1 MHWLDGSISLDENL
15 ISGRVSGGS
24 NGENSDSNQSKT
36 SLKAKR
42 RRLAHYKLSSR
53 LDRKS
58 SRGMIYENE
67 ELRLRTINI
76 NAEVERGQSDIKRL
90 RRENEQ
96 LRREIWTLRD
106 ECDRLNKRFKAKLL
120 DHDHACNARHSVC
133 SGGGRGSGHIC
144 DSNCNSDDSD
154 SCDTCKGNDDQC
166 SDECCTG
173 GSCPQLATKQPIIEF
188 APDTPTT
195 TTATRSDMANFVVKS
210 AGANS
215 ESVPN
220 LHQAFDH
227 LSVVSEETMSNADQ
241 HTHVP
246 HNELLHIYT
255 SDGGGSQ
262 MTLPSLVGPLTPLTP
277 IEQVANQLN
286 DLQAVVPPL
295 SYFENVL
302 QDHMGSNIGNTPNT
316 SSPTSKLM
324 RHTNGWDYKLQSPF
338 AHRKISTGASPP
350 ALQIA
355 TPLTQN
361 STQQQQQQQRLA
373 PPQLLTTFVPTIVAP
388 PASNESTA
396 SPSSH
401 TVSAPSAQQSNA
413 TVIETVA
420 ITTTPSNALPTL
432 NSPRHFF
439 APLKP
444 RLKINTTL
452 ANKAL
457 TGDVNVPAE
466 STPISTPT
474 TLAADAESSGC
485 HNCEPPDL
493 YVHNGLAS
501 PYQHQALTATGADNA
516 VPPPIPQRGS
526 SSQVSPQHRA
536 RVQRQQ
542 QQQLLA
548 PQQQYLQPHQHTHQH
563 QQQHQRLP
571 QQQQHQQQSPPALS
585 QSSLITITVTVDDA
599 DEVAAGVDAAAACGE
614 DAAIAADIPLN
625 THASTAALIN
635 TPQRLQAPFQA
646 VPKLAALQSLAA
658 LPTVFVAQPN
668 AVITK
673 LSEPIYATAQKRCKN
688 LLIAPAVTKPLMA
701 AAINTNKRL
710 TPTTSN
716 RSSATATPVHSPL
729 LQSTPTSMSKAILVD
744 SQSQTES
751 VNLETI
757 LNDIQAISEDILAIQ
772 LDKRRENDNV
782 INKSL
787 EQEDKNKKPY
797 RSEMNLTLQYDG
809 ANQVAVAANTT
820 ATATQTSFSS
830 SGKGN
835 NRCTRS
841 LEREHTDSPSP
852 HIPDA
857 MVPFPDKRTY
867 IGFDQLNNE
876 ACLELP
882 PTSVANMQRP
892 PLPPVAGV
900 AKQTQPPT
908 PPARGFPSPLNIRCA
923 GVARATPV
931 AIPQPPTDETA
942 GAQLIK
948 PMTLGFAP
956 NKSQLYAAVANAA
969 AKRAQ
974 YRAAMTHSLDAELN
988 AAGATALSETSAADA
1003 ANEALATEVARRK
1016 ARRVSI
1022 VCGDSSTPD
1031 SPDPLNNT
1039 QLVRSQAQINLSGMQ
1054 DGGTT
1059 NVNTNNSNIASAT
1072 SQPNNGS
1079 CTDLQAVLLNPALR
1093 NLKQTSHSTPNSP
1106 HSVRRRSNS
1115 NTMSPNN
1122 GVADPTQPQSLS
1134 ANTSPKH
1141 AANAHHRH
1149 TNSSC
1154 SNIAVAHQRK
1164 SSQDSTRTNAGEGAT
1179 VEAVTGRSRCSRR
1192 HSDGTVA
1199 SNAQRVSG
1207 TSGHHHHH
1215 HHHHPHTS
1223 SLLSNNLH
1231 HSHHSHQDS
1240 TSYSEHGSN
1249 SSASSRESSTSFSVR
1264 SHRRKISISSHTGG
1278 KIPWCGC
1285 WGNGCL

>member
-1 MHWLDGSISLDENL
+1 MLPAGRLERCAPSSRSTAASAAAAASATGDCNFGALWWFWWSTLHFAAILDALRPASERRLRLRQRQRARQRQRHQGRQHCLSIKSA
-15 ISGRVSGGS
+15 IC
-24 NGENSDSNQSKT
+24 
-36 SLKAKR
+36 KR

-526 SSQVSPQHRA
+526 S
-536 RVQRQQ
+536 
-542 QQQLLA
+542 
-548 PQQQYLQPHQHTHQH
+548 
-563 QQQHQRLP
+563 
-571 QQQQHQQQSPPALS
+571 
-585 QSSLITITVTVDDA
+585 
-599 DEVAAGVDAAAACGE
+599 
-614 DAAIAADIPLN
+614 
-625 THASTAALIN
+625 
-635 TPQRLQAPFQA
+635 
-646 VPKLAALQSLAA
+646 
-658 LPTVFVAQPN
+658 
-668 AVITK
+668 
-673 LSEPIYATAQKRCKN
+673 
-688 LLIAPAVTKPLMA
+688 
-701 AAINTNKRL
+701 
-710 TPTTSN
+710 
-716 RSSATATPVHSPL
+716 
-729 LQSTPTSMSKAILVD
+729 
-744 SQSQTES
+744 SQTES

>member
-526 SSQVSPQHRA
+526 S
-536 RVQRQQ
+536 
-542 QQQLLA
+542 
-548 PQQQYLQPHQHTHQH
+548 
-563 QQQHQRLP
+563 
-571 QQQQHQQQSPPALS
+571 
-585 QSSLITITVTVDDA
+585 
-599 DEVAAGVDAAAACGE
+599 
-614 DAAIAADIPLN
+614 
-625 THASTAALIN
+625 
-635 TPQRLQAPFQA
+635 
-646 VPKLAALQSLAA
+646 
-658 LPTVFVAQPN
+658 
-668 AVITK
+668 
-673 LSEPIYATAQKRCKN
+673 
-688 LLIAPAVTKPLMA
+688 
-701 AAINTNKRL
+701 
-710 TPTTSN
+710 
-716 RSSATATPVHSPL
+716 
-729 LQSTPTSMSKAILVD
+729 
-744 SQSQTES
+744 SQTES

>member
-120 DHDHACNARHSVC
+120 EHDHGGCNARHSGC
-133 SGGGRGSGHIC
+133 SGGGRGSGHVC

-188 APDTPTT
+188 APATPSTPTSRT
-195 TTATRSDMANFVVKS
+195 DMPNLAVNCVGS
-210 AGANS
+210 AS
-215 ESVPN
+215 ESTPN

-227 LSVVSEETMSNADQ
+227 LSVVSEETMSNAEL
-241 HTHVP
+241 HTQVP
-246 HNELLHIYT
+246 HNEMLHICMPE
-255 SDGGGSQ
+255 SSGSQ

-277 IEQVANQLN
+277 IEHVANQLN

-302 QDHMGSNIGNTPNT
+302 QDHMGSNIGNAANA
-316 SSPTSKLM
+316 SSPTSRLM

-338 AHRKISTGASPP
+338 AHRKISGDNSQP

-355 TPLTQN
+355 SLSPNTG
-361 STQQQQQQQRLA
+361 QQQRQVSS
-373 PPQLLTTFVPTIVAP
+373 QLLTTFVPTMVASTSCNGGS
-388 PASNESTA
+388 ANETGL
-396 SPSSH
+396 
-401 TVSAPSAQQSNA
+401 TVTAPSVMSQANNPA
-413 TVIETVA
+413 IETVA
-420 ITTTPSNALPTL
+420 ITTTPVNAPPTL
-432 NSPRHFF
+432 NSPKHFF

-444 RLKINTTL
+444 RLKINTAL
-452 ANKAL
+452 ANKSLNA
-457 TGDVNVPAE
+457 TNSSGVPVINTIAT
-466 STPISTPT
+466 TP
-474 TLAADAESSGC
+474 AADPEISGC
-485 HNCEPPDL
+485 QNCEPPDL
-493 YVHNGLAS
+493 YVHNALAA
-501 PYQHQALTATGADNA
+501 PYQRQALIATSAANA
-516 VPPPIPQRGS
+516 VPPPVPQRGS
-526 SSQVSPQHRA
+526 S
-536 RVQRQQ
+536 
-542 QQQLLA
+542 
-548 PQQQYLQPHQHTHQH
+548 
-563 QQQHQRLP
+563 
-571 QQQQHQQQSPPALS
+571 
-585 QSSLITITVTVDDA
+585 
-599 DEVAAGVDAAAACGE
+599 
-614 DAAIAADIPLN
+614 
-625 THASTAALIN
+625 
-635 TPQRLQAPFQA
+635 
-646 VPKLAALQSLAA
+646 
-658 LPTVFVAQPN
+658 
-668 AVITK
+668 
-673 LSEPIYATAQKRCKN
+673 
-688 LLIAPAVTKPLMA
+688 
-701 AAINTNKRL
+701 
-710 TPTTSN
+710 
-716 RSSATATPVHSPL
+716 
-729 LQSTPTSMSKAILVD
+729 
-744 SQSQTES
+744 SQTES

-757 LNDIQAISEDILAIQ
+757 LNDIQSISEDILAIQ
-772 LDKRRENDNV
+772 LDKRKGNEND
-782 INKSL
+782 ISKPL
-787 EQEDKNKKPY
+787 EQGDKNKKPY

-809 ANQVAVAANTT
+809 TKQAATTSNTNKT
-820 ATATQTSFSS
+820 AAATQTLLSS
-830 SGKGN
+830 SGGN
-835 NRCTRS
+835 NGRCTRS

-867 IGFDQLNNE
+867 IGFDQINND
-876 ACLELP
+876 ARIALP
-882 PTSVANMQRP
+882 PTSVANMPRP
-892 PLPPVAGV
+892 PLPPMPGA
-900 AKQTQPPT
+900 ANKAQPST
-908 PPARGFPSPLNIRCA
+908 PPARVFPAALNIRSA
-923 GVARATPV
+923 GMARATPV
-931 AIPQPPTDETA
+931 SIPQLPKEELAAAAGLQTA
-942 GAQLIK
+942 TPVGAGL
-948 PMTLGFAP
+948 TP
-956 NKSQLYAAVANAA
+956 NKSQLYTVIASAA

-974 YRAAMTHSLDAELN
+974 YRNAMAHSLDVDLDA
-988 AAGATALSETSAADA
+988 ATAATGNDANTADA
-1003 ANEALATEVARRK
+1003 ASEALSSEAARRK

-1022 VCGDSSTPD
+1022 ACGDSSTPE
-1031 SPDPLNNT
+1031 SPDPVTNPH
-1039 QLVRSQAQINLSGMQ
+1039 LVRSQAQINLSDVQEGVATNAT
-1054 DGGTT
+1054 TT
-1059 NVNTNNSNIASAT
+1059 NSNTTTTTTTNTKHSSI
-1072 SQPNNGS
+1072 GS
-1079 CTDLQAVLLNPALR
+1079 CTDLPSALANPALR

-1106 HSVRRRSNS
+1106 HSARRRSNS

-1122 GVADPTQPQSLS
+1122 GVADGAYPPQSLS
-1134 ANTSPKH
+1134 ANTSPRH
-1141 AANAHHRH
+1141 TANVHHHH

-1154 SNIAVAHQRK
+1154 SNIVVAHQRK
-1164 SSQDSTRTNAGEGAT
+1164 SSQDSTRGNPAEVSA
-1179 VEAVTGRSRCSRR
+1179 VEAITGRSRCSRR

-1215 HHHHPHTS
+1215 HHHHHQHS
-1223 SLLSNNLH
+1223 ASVLSNNLH

-1264 SHRRKISISSHTGG
+1264 SNRRKISISSHTGG

>member
-1 MHWLDGSISLDENL
+1 MLRE
-15 ISGRVSGGS
+15 
-24 NGENSDSNQSKT
+24 
-36 SLKAKR
+36 R

-120 DHDHACNARHSVC
+120 DHEHCNRHSIC

-166 SDECCTG
+166 NDECCTG

-195 TTATRSDMANFVVKS
+195 TATAPNFVVKS
-210 AGANS
+210 AGGNS

-227 LSVVSEETMSNADQ
+227 LSVVSEETLSNVDQ

-255 SDGGGSQ
+255 CDGGGSQ

-302 QDHMGSNIGNTPNT
+302 QDHMGSNIGNTPNM

-338 AHRKISTGASPP
+338 AHRKISTDASPP

-355 TPLTQN
+355 TPITQN
-361 STQQQQQQQRLA
+361 SMQQQQQQQKNQQQRLA
-373 PPQLLTTFVPTIVAP
+373 PPQLLTTFVPSIVAP
-388 PASNESTA
+388 PACNESVANSA
-396 SPSSH
+396 SL
-401 TVSAPSAQQSNA
+401 TISAPSVQPPNTTA
-413 TVIETVA
+413 VETVA

-452 ANKAL
+452 ANKVL
-457 TGDVNVPAE
+457 TGDANAPTE

-474 TLAADAESSGC
+474 STDAADAKTSGC

-501 PYQHQALTATGADNA
+501 PYQHQALTGSGADNA

-526 SSQVSPQHRA
+526 S
-536 RVQRQQ
+536 
-542 QQQLLA
+542 
-548 PQQQYLQPHQHTHQH
+548 
-563 QQQHQRLP
+563 
-571 QQQQHQQQSPPALS
+571 
-585 QSSLITITVTVDDA
+585 
-599 DEVAAGVDAAAACGE
+599 
-614 DAAIAADIPLN
+614 
-625 THASTAALIN
+625 
-635 TPQRLQAPFQA
+635 
-646 VPKLAALQSLAA
+646 
-658 LPTVFVAQPN
+658 
-668 AVITK
+668 
-673 LSEPIYATAQKRCKN
+673 
-688 LLIAPAVTKPLMA
+688 
-701 AAINTNKRL
+701 
-710 TPTTSN
+710 
-716 RSSATATPVHSPL
+716 
-729 LQSTPTSMSKAILVD
+729 
-744 SQSQTES
+744 SQTES

-772 LDKRRENDNV
+772 LDKRRENDNAL
-782 INKSL
+782 NKPL
-787 EQEDKNKKPY
+787 EQSDKNKKPY

-809 ANQVAVAANTT
+809 TNQGVVASNIAATSANKT
-820 ATATQTSFSS
+820 ATATQTSV
-830 SGKGN
+830 SGNANGN

-852 HIPDA
+852 HVPDA

-882 PTSVANMQRP
+882 PTSVANMQRS
-892 PLPPVAGV
+892 PLPPISGL
-900 AKQTQPPT
+900 AKQAQPPT

-931 AIPQPPTDETA
+931 AIPQPPTDEPA
-942 GAQLIK
+942 GAQIAK
-948 PMTLGFAP
+948 PMTLGLAP
-956 NKSQLYAAVANAA
+956 NKSQLYTAVANAA

-974 YRAAMTHSLDAELN
+974 YRSATSHSLDIELN
-988 AAGATALSETSAADA
+988 AAGAAAINETSAADA
-1003 ANEALATEVARRK
+1003 ANEALASEAARRK

-1031 SPDPLNNT
+1031 SPDPVTNT
-1039 QLVRSQAQINLSGMQ
+1039 HLVRSQAQINLSGMQ
-1054 DGGTT
+1054 DGGAN
-1059 NVNTNNSNIASAT
+1059 NVITNNSNIANT
-1072 SQPNNGS
+1072 TNHPTIGS
-1079 CTDLQAVLLNPALR
+1079 CTDLQSALLNPALR
-1093 NLKQTSHSTPNSP
+1093 SLKQSSQSTPNSP

-1115 NTMSPNN
+1115 NTMSPSN
-1122 GVADPTQPQSLS
+1122 GVADPTHPQSLS

-1154 SNIAVAHQRK
+1154 SNLAAAHQRK
-1164 SSQDSTRTNAGEGAT
+1164 SSQDSTRTNAGEVAT
-1179 VEAVTGRSRCSRR
+1179 AETVAGRSRCSRR

-1215 HHHHPHTS
+1215 HHHHQHTAS
-1223 SLLSNNLH
+1223 MLSNNL

-1264 SHRRKISISSHTGG
+1264 SNRRKISISSHTGG

>member
-361 STQQQQQQQRLA
+361 STQQQQQQQQQQQRLA

-396 SPSSH
+396 NPSSH

-420 ITTTPSNALPTL
+420 ITTTPSNALPAL

-457 TGDVNVPAE
+457 TGDANVPAE

-474 TLAADAESSGC
+474 TLAADAESSSC

-526 SSQVSPQHRA
+526 S
-536 RVQRQQ
+536 
-542 QQQLLA
+542 
-548 PQQQYLQPHQHTHQH
+548 
-563 QQQHQRLP
+563 
-571 QQQQHQQQSPPALS
+571 
-585 QSSLITITVTVDDA
+585 
-599 DEVAAGVDAAAACGE
+599 
-614 DAAIAADIPLN
+614 
-625 THASTAALIN
+625 
-635 TPQRLQAPFQA
+635 
-646 VPKLAALQSLAA
+646 
-658 LPTVFVAQPN
+658 
-668 AVITK
+668 
-673 LSEPIYATAQKRCKN
+673 
-688 LLIAPAVTKPLMA
+688 
-701 AAINTNKRL
+701 
-710 TPTTSN
+710 
-716 RSSATATPVHSPL
+716 
-729 LQSTPTSMSKAILVD
+729 
-744 SQSQTES
+744 SQTES

-830 SGKGN
+830 NGKGN

-988 AAGATALSETSAADA
+988 AAGATALSETSSADA

>member
-1 MHWLDGSISLDENL
+1 MKSSKNRQQQYGNSS
-15 ISGRVSGGS
+15 RKGGS
-24 NGENSDSNQSKT
+24 SKREKG
-36 SLKAKR
+36 SK
-42 RRLAHYKLSSR
+42 

-195 TTATRSDMANFVVKS
+195 KTATRSDMGNFVVKS

-227 LSVVSEETMSNADQ
+227 LSVVSEETLSNADQ

-355 TPLTQN
+355 TSLTQN
-361 STQQQQQQQRLA
+361 STQQQQQRLA

-388 PASNESTA
+388 PASNDSTVN
-396 SPSSH
+396 PSSL

-413 TVIETVA
+413 TAIETVT
-420 ITTTPSNALPTL
+420 ITTTPTNALSTL

-457 TGDVNVPAE
+457 TGDANVPAE

-474 TLAADAESSGC
+474 PLAADAESNGC

-501 PYQHQALTATGADNA
+501 PYQHQALMAAGADNA

-526 SSQVSPQHRA
+526 S
-536 RVQRQQ
+536 
-542 QQQLLA
+542 
-548 PQQQYLQPHQHTHQH
+548 
-563 QQQHQRLP
+563 
-571 QQQQHQQQSPPALS
+571 
-585 QSSLITITVTVDDA
+585 
-599 DEVAAGVDAAAACGE
+599 
-614 DAAIAADIPLN
+614 
-625 THASTAALIN
+625 
-635 TPQRLQAPFQA
+635 
-646 VPKLAALQSLAA
+646 
-658 LPTVFVAQPN
+658 
-668 AVITK
+668 
-673 LSEPIYATAQKRCKN
+673 
-688 LLIAPAVTKPLMA
+688 
-701 AAINTNKRL
+701 
-710 TPTTSN
+710 
-716 RSSATATPVHSPL
+716 
-729 LQSTPTSMSKAILVD
+729 
-744 SQSQTES
+744 SQTES

-772 LDKRRENDNV
+772 LDKCRENDNA
-782 INKSL
+782 INKPL
-787 EQEDKNKKPY
+787 EQEDRNKKPY

-809 ANQVAVAANTT
+809 ANQMTVAANTAATSAITT
-820 ATATQTSFSS
+820 ATATQTSYSS
-830 SGKGN
+830 NGKGN
-835 NRCTRS
+835 HRCTRS

-900 AKQTQPPT
+900 AKQAQPPT

-988 AAGATALSETSAADA
+988 AAGATALSETSTADA
-1003 ANEALATEVARRK
+1003 ANEALATEAARRK

-1031 SPDPLNNT
+1031 SPDPVNNT
-1039 QLVRSQAQINLSGMQ
+1039 QLVRSQAQINLSGIQ
-1054 DGGTT
+1054 DGGTA
-1059 NVNTNNSNIASAT
+1059 NVNTNNTNTASAT
-1072 SQPNNGS
+1072 SQPANDS

-1154 SNIAVAHQRK
+1154 SNIAMAHQRK

-1179 VEAVTGRSRCSRR
+1179 VEALTGRSRCSRR

-1199 SNAQRVSG
+1199 SNVQRVSG

-1223 SLLSNNLH
+1223 SFLSNNLP

>member
-1 MHWLDGSISLDENL
+1 MLPAGRLERCAPSSRSTAASAAAAASATGDCNFGALWWFWWSTLHFAAILDALRPASERRLRLRQRQRARQRQRHQGRQHCLSIKSA
-15 ISGRVSGGS
+15 IC
-24 NGENSDSNQSKT
+24 
-36 SLKAKR
+36 KR

-361 STQQQQQQQRLA
+361 STQQQQQQQQQQQRLA

-396 SPSSH
+396 NPSSH

-420 ITTTPSNALPTL
+420 ITTTPSNALPAL

-457 TGDVNVPAE
+457 TGDANVPAE

-474 TLAADAESSGC
+474 TLAADAESSSC

-526 SSQVSPQHRA
+526 S
-536 RVQRQQ
+536 
-542 QQQLLA
+542 
-548 PQQQYLQPHQHTHQH
+548 
-563 QQQHQRLP
+563 
-571 QQQQHQQQSPPALS
+571 
-585 QSSLITITVTVDDA
+585 
-599 DEVAAGVDAAAACGE
+599 
-614 DAAIAADIPLN
+614 
-625 THASTAALIN
+625 
-635 TPQRLQAPFQA
+635 
-646 VPKLAALQSLAA
+646 
-658 LPTVFVAQPN
+658 
-668 AVITK
+668 
-673 LSEPIYATAQKRCKN
+673 
-688 LLIAPAVTKPLMA
+688 
-701 AAINTNKRL
+701 
-710 TPTTSN
+710 
-716 RSSATATPVHSPL
+716 
-729 LQSTPTSMSKAILVD
+729 
-744 SQSQTES
+744 SQTES

-830 SGKGN
+830 NGKGN

-988 AAGATALSETSAADA
+988 AAGATALSETSSADA